1 MTGAATGRAM
11 SALGASTS
19 RADPALRALTS
30 PRVGPRHGVVARP
43 ERWRVPRASSGDAS
57 FPTGDGDAGNA
68 DGTNEAYTRVSDAE
82 LRLAIQECRE
92 LLEEATRMAGE
103 QARAELAASFLR
115 TPEGTEGG
123 LTGNLAV
130 DMARVQLFFQGKG
143 MRPWEAENTSRTLV
157 ELDSIYE
164 DVELLAVKFDR
175 LQRTLPDVDVK
186 AMVAADPNVMTV
198 ELAGAVDRML
208 DLFAVFGPDKGRRVL
223 AEAPRLLYC
232 EEGIREKIA
241 KTSACIKRVY
251 PRETDESC
259 VYALGEEP
267 NLLFDLPD
275 LKIFKEENRKGID
288 IAELP
293 MQVQECLVYATRQE
307 HE

>member
-43 ERWRVPRASSGDAS
+43 ARWRVGASSGDAS
-57 FPTGDGDAGNA
+57 SPTGDGDAGNA

-82 LRLAIQECRE
+82 LRAAIQECRE

-143 MRPWEAENTSRTLV
+143 MRPSDATTFLWGGRGFNRQPSGTTSSRGSKQPAFRGIGSRT
-157 ELDSIYE
+157 
-164 DVELLAVKFDR
+164 R
-175 LQRTLPDVDVK
+175 QR
-186 AMVAADPNVMTV
+186 
-198 ELAGAVDRML
+198 
-208 DLFAVFGPDKGRRVL
+208 
-223 AEAPRLLYC
+223 
-232 EEGIREKIA
+232 
-241 KTSACIKRVY
+241 KT
-251 PRETDESC
+251 
-259 VYALGEEP
+259 
-267 NLLFDLPD
+267 
-275 LKIFKEENRKGID
+275 
-288 IAELP
+288 
-293 MQVQECLVYATRQE
+293 
-307 HE
+307 

>member
-1 MTGAATGRAM
+1 MTGAAAGRAM

-19 RADPALRALTS
+19 RADLALCARTS
-30 PRVGPRHGVVARP
+30 PRVGSRHGVVARP
-43 ERWRVPRASSGDAS
+43 ARFRVWASSKDA
-57 FPTGDGDAGNA
+57 GDAGDA
-68 DGTNEAYTRVSDAE
+68 DAKSEAYTRVSDAE
-82 LRLAIQECRE
+82 LRAAIAECRE

-115 TPEGTEGG
+115 APEGTEGG
-123 LTGNLAV
+123 MTGNLAV
-130 DMARVQLFFQGKG
+130 DMARVQLFFQSKG
-143 MRPWEAENTSRTLV
+143 MRPWEAESTSRTLV

-175 LQRTLPDVDVK
+175 LSKTLPDVDVK

-198 ELAGAVDRML
+198 SLAGAVDRML
-208 DLFAVFGPDKGRRVL
+208 DLFQVFGPEKGRRVL

-232 EEGIREKIA
+232 EEGVREKVA
-241 KTSACIKRVY
+241 RTTACVKRVY

-259 VYALGEEP
+259 VFALGEEP

-275 LKIFKEENRKGID
+275 LKIFKEANRKGID

-307 HE
+307 NE

>member
-1 MTGAATGRAM
+1 MTSAAVGRAM
-11 SALGASTS
+11 SAVGVSTS
-19 RADPALRALTS
+19 RADPALCARTS
-30 PRVGPRHGVVARP
+30 PRVPVGQRHGVVS
-43 ERWRVPRASSGDAS
+43 RWRVGASSGDAS
-57 FPTGDGDAGNA
+57 PSPDGDAGNT
-68 DGTNEAYTRVSDAE
+68 DGKNEVYTRVSDAE
-82 LRLAIQECRE
+82 LRAAIEECRE

-115 TPEGTEGG
+115 APEGTEGG
-123 LTGNLAV
+123 MTGNLAV
-130 DMARVQLFFQGKG
+130 DMARVQLFFQSKG
-143 MRPWEAENTSRTLV
+143 MRPWEAESTSRTLV

-175 LQRTLPDVDVK
+175 LSKTLPDVDVK
-186 AMVAADPNVMTV
+186 SMVASDPNVMTV
-198 ELAGAVDRML
+198 SLAGAVDRML
-208 DLFAVFGPDKGRRVL
+208 DLFAIFGPEKGRRVL

-232 EEGIREKIA
+232 EEDIREKVA
-241 KTSACIKRVY
+241 KTTACIKRVY

-307 HE
+307 NE

>member
-1 MTGAATGRAM
+1 MTGAAAGRAM

-19 RADPALRALTS
+19 RADLALCARTS
-30 PRVGPRHGVVARP
+30 PRVGSRHGVVARP
-43 ERWRVPRASSGDAS
+43 ARFRVWASSKDA
-57 FPTGDGDAGNA
+57 GDAGDA
-68 DGTNEAYTRVSDAE
+68 DGKSEAYARVSDAE
-82 LRLAIQECRE
+82 LRAAIAECRE

-115 TPEGTEGG
+115 APEKTEGG
-123 LTGNLAV
+123 SQSSKKTGNLAV

-143 MRPWEAENTSRTLV
+143 MRPWEAESTSRTLV

-175 LQRTLPDVDVK
+175 LSKTLPDVDVK

-198 ELAGAVDRML
+198 SLAGAVDRML
-208 DLFAVFGPDKGRRVL
+208 DLFQVFGPEKGRRVL

-232 EEGIREKIA
+232 EEGVREKVA
-241 KTSACIKRVY
+241 RTTACVKRVY

-259 VYALGEEP
+259 VFALGEEP

-275 LKIFKEENRKGID
+275 LKIFKEANRKGID

-307 HE
+307 NE

>member
-1 MTGAATGRAM
+1 MTGAAAGRVM

-19 RADPALRALTS
+19 RADLALCARTS
-30 PRVGPRHGVVARP
+30 PRVGSRHGVVARP
-43 ERWRVPRASSGDAS
+43 ARFRVWASSKDA
-57 FPTGDGDAGNA
+57 GDAGDA
-68 DGTNEAYTRVSDAE
+68 DGKSEAYTRVSDAE
-82 LRLAIQECRE
+82 LRAAIAECRE

-103 QARAELAASFLR
+103 QARAELAASFLQ
-115 TPEGTEGG
+115 TPEKTEGG
-123 LTGNLAV
+123 SQSSKKTGNLAV
-130 DMARVQLFFQGKG
+130 EMARVQLFFQGKG
-143 MRPWEAENTSRTLV
+143 MRPWEAESTSRTLV

-175 LQRTLPDVDVK
+175 LSKTLPDVDVK

-198 ELAGAVDRML
+198 SLAGAVDRML
-208 DLFAVFGPDKGRRVL
+208 DLFQVFGPEKGRRVL

-232 EEGIREKIA
+232 EEGVREKVA
-241 KTSACIKRVY
+241 RTTACVKRVY

-259 VYALGEEP
+259 VFALGEEP

-275 LKIFKEENRKGID
+275 LKIFKEANRKGID

-307 HE
+307 NE